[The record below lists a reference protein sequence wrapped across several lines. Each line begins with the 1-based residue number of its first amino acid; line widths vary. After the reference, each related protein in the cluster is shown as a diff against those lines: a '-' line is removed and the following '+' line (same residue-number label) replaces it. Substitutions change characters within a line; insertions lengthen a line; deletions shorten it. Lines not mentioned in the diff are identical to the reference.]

1 MVRAGS
7 KNPIF
12 DLNPPEGSGI
22 TADSQRDDKAELWIY
37 VLAML
42 VVLAIAESLLG
53 NRQMAAAE

>member
-1 MVRAGS
+1 MAPKEGPGS
-7 KNPIF
+7 TSSAN
-12 DLNPPEGSGI
+12 
-22 TADSQRDDKAELWIY
+22 QRDDKAELWIY